1 MSSQFTIVCFSI
13 IQTERAGTLERAED
27 LQKQLNEL
35 HKDHETLRKV
45 LQEKVCHHGC
55 VIGKLCKC
63 DKSDCYSMYM
73 CCAMQKTLID
83 EMVHHKHKKEEQFEV
98 VRQSLK
104 AKEKE
109 YFALEVD
116 SWLISC
122 HAGLF
127 NAVHII
133 PLLCSMPV
141 QDAQLNLLQRT
152 EELEV

>member
-1 MSSQFTIVCFSI
+1 MQNDSI
-13 IQTERAGTLERAED
+13 Q
-27 LQKQLNEL
+27 
-35 HKDHETLRKV
+35 
-45 LQEKVCHHGC
+45 
-55 VIGKLCKC
+55 
-63 DKSDCYSMYM
+63 
-73 CCAMQKTLID
+73 
-83 EMVHHKHKKEEQFEV
+83 EMVHHKHEKEEQLKAV
-98 VRQSLK
+98 KQSLK
-104 AKEKE
+104 AKEEE